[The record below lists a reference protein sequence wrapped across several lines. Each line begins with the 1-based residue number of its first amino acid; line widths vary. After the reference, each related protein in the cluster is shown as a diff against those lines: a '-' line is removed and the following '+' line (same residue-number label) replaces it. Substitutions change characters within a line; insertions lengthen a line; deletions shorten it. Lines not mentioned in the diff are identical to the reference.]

1 MYLLN
6 TCSIISALMNVPVE
20 YMQYHQCPNECT
32 CGIHPVSSVLL
43 INVLRMLTSLDL
55 DESRNLFSRSR
66 IKFLEVE
73 YREMTLGH
81 TQCAWTTRSIW
92 LPNCGWAT
100 RERRR
105 QLPWSLVSWVACT
118 GTVFYDTLSVFSR
131 HLFTCTPVTQFHS
144 TATMAYIISDCNW
157 RWQTTSIH

>member
-1 MYLLN
+1 MYLWN
-6 TCSIISALMNVPVE
+6 TPSIISALMNVPVE

-81 TQCAWTTRSIW
+81 TQCA
-92 LPNCGWAT
+92 
-100 RERRR
+100 
-105 QLPWSLVSWVACT
+105 
-118 GTVFYDTLSVFSR
+118 
-131 HLFTCTPVTQFHS
+131 
-144 TATMAYIISDCNW
+144 
-157 RWQTTSIH
+157 